1 MLLSVCAYNSWF
13 DTVRASYGQKN
24 SSSSQEMALPASNHS
39 FKKKSIATKN
49 LTRGWP
55 KHQSSPTGLLKSAGW
70 RNGKKK
76 KRVWTPSRTSWKNQK
91 CIYYRLQHRQN
102 PQKTTTWRWA
112 QLKIDAK
119 ISKWTLEWTHQG
131 DQKRAGHKN
140 EDSTVLFQ
148 NELFGQMTSSLAFL
162 HVDHDLDVVP
172 SNISPVFACNRSDQ
186 DLLQ

>member
-1 MLLSVCAYNSWF
+1 MLYVCPTRGPLDCKGVYAVVSMCLQLMIRYSTCLIWAEKLF
-13 DTVRASYGQKN
+13 VKPRDGA
-24 SSSSQEMALPASNHS
+24 PS
-39 FKKKSIATKN
+39 FQPQFQKKSIATKN

-76 KRVWTPSRTSWKNQK
+76 KRVWTPSRTSWKNLK

-140 EDSTVLFQ
+140 EDSTVFIPKR
-148 NELFGQMTSSLAFL
+148 AFWP
-162 HVDHDLDVVP
+162 DDE
-172 SNISPVFACNRSDQ
+172 
-186 DLLQ
+186 

>member
-55 KHQSSPTGLLKSAGW
+55 KHQSSPTRLLKSAGW

-76 KRVWTPSRTSWKNQK
+76 KEFEHLWGRAKKIKNVFTIDYSIGKTHRKLQLDAEPSWKSMQK
-91 CIYYRLQHRQN
+91 
-102 PQKTTTWRWA
+102 
-112 QLKIDAK
+112 
-119 ISKWTLEWTHQG
+119 
-131 DQKRAGHKN
+131 
-140 EDSTVLFQ
+140 FQ
-148 NELFGQMTSSLAFL
+148 NEPWNERIKGIKKGPGIKMKTAQFYSKTSFLARWRVAWHSCMWTMTSM
-162 HVDHDLDVVP
+162 
-172 SNISPVFACNRSDQ
+172 
-186 DLLQ
+186 